1 MTTLRLGTR
10 GSRLA
15 LAQAAIAANALRAA
29 GAAEAVEILPL
40 RTRGDEISRRRPG
53 AGWVASD
60 GQFTSDLERRL
71 AGGEIDAVVHSYK
84 DLPTAT
90 DPWLVV
96 AAVLERGDP
105 ADCLITVSG
114 DGIAALPF
122 GARIG
127 TSSARRAAQ
136 LAALRPDLIAVPLRG
151 NVESRIERV
160 RAGDLDAVLLAA
172 AGLERLGID
181 VSAGARL
188 PLDSVLPAP
197 AQAALAIQVRR
208 DDASVLACV
217 QGVDHAP
224 TRVAVEAERSLL
236 RAIGGGCLAPLGAL
250 GEVSGDQLRLRAAFE
265 DADGTLRRAESH
277 GTDHAAVIEAVAGA
291 LRAEAVPA

>member
-1 MTTLRLGTR
+1 MTAIRLGTR

-15 LAQAAIAANALRAA
+15 MAQATIAATALRAA
-29 GAAEAVEILPL
+29 HAADEVELLPL

-71 AGGEIDAVVHSYK
+71 AGGEVDAVVHSYK

-90 DPWLVV
+90 DPRLVIG
-96 AAVLERGDP
+96 AVLERADP
-105 ADCLITVSG
+105 ADCLITG
-114 DGIAALPF
+114 HGEGIADLRF

-151 NVESRIERV
+151 NIESRIERV
-160 RAGDLDAVLLAA
+160 RRGDLDAVLLAV
-172 AGLERLGID
+172 AGLDRLGID
-181 VSAGARL
+181 VPAGARL
-188 PLDSVLPAP
+188 PLDQVLPAP
-197 AQAALAIQVRR
+197 AQAALAIQVRS
-208 DDASVLACV
+208 DDVTLLAAV
-217 QGVDHAP
+217 RRADHAP
-224 TRVAVEAERSLL
+224 TRAAVEAERGLL

-250 GEVSGDQLRLRAAFE
+250 GEVDDNVLRLRAAFE
-265 DADGTLRRAESH
+265 TADGTLLHADVR
-277 GTDHAAVIEAVAGA
+277 GTDHPAVVAMVAGT
-291 LRAEAVPA
+291 LLAEAVPA

>member
-1 MTTLRLGTR
+1 M
-10 GSRLA
+10 
-15 LAQAAIAANALRAA
+15 AQATIAADALRAA
-29 GAAEAVEILPL
+29 GAADEVVLLPL

-90 DPWLVV
+90 DPRLVIG
-96 AAVLERGDP
+96 AILERGDP
-105 ADCLITVSG
+105 ADCLITARG
-114 DGIAALPF
+114 EGMAELRF

-160 RAGDLDAVLLAA
+160 RRGDLDAVLLAV

-181 VSAGARL
+181 VPPGARL
-188 PLDSVLPAP
+188 PLDEVLPAP
-197 AQAALAIQVRR
+197 AQAALAIQVRS
-208 DDASVLACV
+208 DDTALLAAV
-217 QGVDHAP
+217 ERADHAP
-224 TRVAVEAERSLL
+224 TRAAVEAERGLL

-250 GEVSGDQLRLRAAFE
+250 GELRGDELRLRAAFE
-265 DADGTLRRAESH
+265 TRDGTLVRSDER
-277 GTDHAAVIEAVAGA
+277 GTDHAAVVAAVAGA
-291 LRAEAVPA
+291 LLAEAVPA